1 MRVYLTWLTLM
12 LGSLSVKAQH
22 TKHCGSDEAEKRIIN
37 KFPELKSSIANT
49 NSILESLNQGQVS
62 RTRSG
67 KYIIPVVFHIIHN
80 FGPENISD
88 AQVYD
93 AMQRINDDYNK
104 LNADV
109 VNTIPEFQPL
119 VANCGFEFKLA
130 TKDPDGNCTNGIDR
144 IWSYKTYQADDQAK
158 LNIWNPTRYLNIW
171 VVNSIG
177 SSGTA
182 AYAYKPPT
190 ANFLFY
196 YDGIICLYDYV
207 GGISPSNITHQHTLS
222 HEIGHYLNLDH
233 TWGSTNQ
240 PGVSCGDDGVGDTP
254 KTMGH
259 SNCNTL
265 FDDYCEE
272 GVNENIQNFMEY
284 SYCSTMFTE
293 GQKNRMI
300 VTLDNLVAQRK
311 FLWDP
316 ITHNYTG
323 CLLPRP
329 DCAPHAEFRAAR
341 QYTCVGSPIT
351 LNAGSWGD
359 SNLTHLWSSP
369 DGSFSSTSTSNTQV
383 TFNSSGWKEVTL
395 QSSSNAGSDIKTKTA
410 FIYVSDNTAQNPDN
424 QIESFDSKNT
434 WPNWPILNYFNNTFR
449 WQFTEDAGYW
459 GNRSLMYKVFDERG
473 FPANKYGSPA
483 QDWDD
488 VMSPAYDLSSYSS
501 GNAFLSFRSSS
512 ATTAGFGSAMDDSLQ
527 IQFSTNCG
535 GTWQNLKTL
544 KGSELNNVGSVSG
557 VNFIPVKIGDWTLKQ
572 FSLPSSAITSNT
584 IFRLRYRPGDLSNNF
599 YLDNWQITR
608 SPNTLNELRDEDGKI
623 VVSPNPSDGIFQLH
637 TYELPT
643 QSVLDIKVV
652 NITGNVVFQ
661 TQSITGSQTS
671 IPIDLSSYPS
681 GFYFLQVSG
690 SNYFSTQK
698 LILE

>member
-1 MRVYLTWLTLM
+1 MRVYITCLTLL
-12 LGSLSVKAQH
+12 LGWFSGKAQN
-22 TKHCGSDEAEKRIIN
+22 TKHCGSDEAERQILQKY
-37 KFPELKSSIANT
+37 PELKTPIANT
-49 NSILESLNQGQVS
+49 NAILESLNQGQLS

-67 KYIIPVVFHIIHN
+67 KYIIPVVFHIVHN
-80 FGPENISD
+80 YGPENISD

-93 AMQRINDDYNK
+93 AMKRINDDYNK

-109 VNTIPEFQPL
+109 VNTIPEFQPI

-130 TKDPDGNCTNGIDR
+130 SKDPDGNCTNGIDR

-207 GGISPSNITHQHTLS
+207 GGIATSNLTNQHTLS

-265 FDDYCEE
+265 YDDYCQE

-293 GQKNRMI
+293 GQKTRMI
-300 VTLDNLVAQRK
+300 VTLDNLIAQRK

-316 ITHNYTG
+316 ITHVYTG

-341 QYTCVGSPIT
+341 QFTCVGSAIT

-359 SNLTHLWSSP
+359 SNLTHQWSSP
-369 DGSFSSTSTSNTQV
+369 DGSFSSTTTATTQI
-383 TFNSSGWKEVTL
+383 TFNTPGWKEVTL
-395 QSSSNAGSDIKTKTA
+395 QSSSNAGSDTKTKTA
-410 FIYVSDNTAQNPDN
+410 FIYVSDNSAQNPDN

-434 WPNWPILNYFNNTFR
+434 WPSWPILNYFNNNFR

-459 GNRSLMYKVFDERG
+459 GNRSLMYKAFDERT
-473 FPANKYGSPA
+473 FPDNKYSSA
-483 QDWDD
+483 SQDWDD
-488 VMSPAYDLSSYSS
+488 VISPAYDLSSFSA
-501 GNAFLSFRSSS
+501 GNTFLSFRTSS
-512 ATTAGFGSAMDDSLQ
+512 ATQAGFGSAMDDSLQ
-527 IQFSTNCG
+527 VQFSTNCG

-544 KGSELNNVGSVSG
+544 KGNELNNMGSVVG
-557 VNFIPVKIGDWTLKQ
+557 VNFVPTKTGDWALKQ

-584 IFRLRYRPGDLSNNF
+584 LFRLRYRPGDLSNNF

-608 SPNTLNELRDEDGKI
+608 GPNALLDVSSIDGKI
-623 VVSPNPSDGIFQLH
+623 VVSPNPSDGIFQLQLNDL
-637 TYELPT
+637 TSDRGVNM
-643 QSVLDIKVV
+643 QVLDLTGKVIFRNSV
-652 NITGNVVFQ
+652 KA
-661 TQSITGSQTS
+661 GSQTS
-671 IPIDLSSYPS
+671 YTIDLSGQPS
-681 GFYFLQVSG
+681 GLYFLQIS
-690 SNYFSTQK
+690 SENLNSTTK
-698 LILE
+698 LVVE